1 MSNKFKVSV
10 PVQDDMGSIAPF
22 IVRDTPMTSKAADAL
37 WHLNKMRE
45 RDGLSPLNRMPNG
58 TKYEKDLG
66 LAVLFFSSKAPA
78 PL

>member
-10 PVQDDMGSIAPF
+10 PCADDMGSIAPF

-58 TKYEKDLG
+58 TKYEKISD
-66 LAVLFFSSKAPA
+66 
-78 PL
+78 